1 MNKCPIGFLNH
12 FLLIFKGFRPPF
24 WLHFV
29 IEFPY
34 KNALQISSI
43 FASIFGCILT
53 SFWLH
58 FGSQNR
64 SQNGS
69 RPPLG
74 HRKPPEAC
82 PGAWGPSKGM
92 QNGAQIQPRTLKI
105 HPLGNDFNPKRLPRW
120 IQATLGAHGTT
131 RSMPRSPLKPQPT
144 TSMEPKL
151 NSMYAFINFRL
162 ELYS

>member
-1 MNKCPIGFLNH
+1 MH
-12 FLLIFKGFRPPF
+12 VLLILGGFWPPF

-43 FASIFGCILT
+43 FASIFGCILAP
-53 SFWLH
+53 FFLH

-74 HRKPPEAC
+74 HREPPEAC
-82 PGAWGPSKGM
+82 LGAWGPSKGM
-92 QNGAQIQPRTLKI
+92 QNGAQIEPRTLKI
-105 HPLGNDFNPKRLPRW
+105 HSLGNDFTPKMLPKW
-120 IQATLGAHGTT
+120 IQATHGAHGAY
-131 RSMPRSPLKPQPT
+131 RSMPKGPRSTKRQPLWSQ
-144 TSMEPKL
+144 
-151 NSMYAFINFRL
+151 NSMPANKRVLAYP
-162 ELYS
+162 ESSQKH